1 MSRIAYVRVSTKE
14 QTVENQLLA
23 IKQSGHQV
31 DRVFSDEATSGS
43 TKGAER
49 VGFKECF
56 QYLREGDT
64 LVVYAI
70 DRLGRS
76 TLDVL
81 NTIQSLV
88 EKRVGLI
95 VIQQGFDTS
104 TSAGKLALT
113 MFSAFAEFENG
124 LRRERQMLGIQRAK
138 EQGRLT
144 GRPRTITDDD
154 VKKAKELIE
163 NGVPKAQ
170 VARSLKIDRS
180 SLYRVLNTSSKN
192 LQ

>member
-23 IKQSGHQV
+23 IKEAGYQV

-49 VGFKECF
+49 AGFKECL

-81 NTIQSLV
+81 NTIQALI
-88 EKRVGLI
+88 EKKVGLV

-113 MFSAFAEFENG
+113 MFSAFAEFENS

-138 EQGRLT
+138 EQGKLT
-144 GRPRTITDDD
+144 GRPKKISSED
-154 VKKAKELIE
+154 VKRAKELIE
-163 NGVPKAQ
+163 GGMPKAQ
-170 VARSLKIDRS
+170 VARSLRIDRS
-180 SLYRVLNTSSKN
+180 SLYRVLAGP
-192 LQ
+192 